1 MSHHHLQGGCACGR
15 NQYLIIVPEN
25 IPEEA
30 AQVYFDSGR
39 DHRRSIGAPLSAWL
53 RVPLTWYQSHT
64 RSYYPDESHNA
75 IRRTFTPLHAPHSQ
89 RNFCGFCGTPLTYW
103 TELPPEEAD
112 FMSVSV
118 GSLRGEGQR
127 LLEDLNLLPEDVDE
141 EALDAQAVITR
152 RNPPLSAPVM
162 SPAADVSDLSR
173 SYNYGTVGGIPWFE
187 EMIEGSRLGRLM
199 RSRRG
204 VGRSDDQSTTIQWEI
219 TEWEEGPTE
228 ELEMST
234 GTSVGDGAAKRK
246 REQATSEGRSSQ

>member
-1 MSHHHLQGGCACGR
+1 
-15 NQYLIIVPEN
+15 
-25 IPEEA
+25 
-30 AQVYFDSGR
+30 
-39 DHRRSIGAPLSAWL
+39 
-53 RVPLTWYQSHT
+53 
-64 RSYYPDESHNA
+64 
-75 IRRTFTPLHAPHSQ
+75 
-89 RNFCGFCGTPLTYW
+89 
-103 TELPPEEAD
+103 
-112 FMSVSV
+112 MSVSV

-141 EALDAQAVITR
+141 EALDAQAGITR

-162 SPAADVSDLSR
+162 SPAANVSDLSR